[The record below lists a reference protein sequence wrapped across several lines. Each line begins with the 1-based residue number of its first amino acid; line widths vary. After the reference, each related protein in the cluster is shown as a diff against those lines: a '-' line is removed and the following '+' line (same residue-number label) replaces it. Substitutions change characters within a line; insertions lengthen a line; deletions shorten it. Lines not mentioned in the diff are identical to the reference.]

1 MYKKNKSITMINNP
15 ITQLEQLTLT
25 SASKSFLK
33 ETAKWA
39 KFLAILGFVF
49 IGLMVV
55 FALFSTT
62 IFDLASKMQ
71 EGVPANLGLIM
82 AVVYLVLAVIYFFP
96 VYYLL
101 QFSNKM
107 KKALSTKDDEILAKA
122 FEMLKS
128 HYKFIG
134 VFTIIT
140 ISLYVLLI
148 VVSVMGAI

>member
-1 MYKKNKSITMINNP
+1 MIHNP

-39 KFLAILGFVF
+39 KFLAIIGF
-49 IGLMVV
+49 ILIALMLV
-55 FALFSTT
+55 FAVFSTT
-62 IFDLASKMQ
+62 IFDMAAKMQ
-71 EGVPANLGLIM
+71 PGIPEGLGLSM
-82 AVVYLVLAVIYFFP
+82 AITYLVLAIIYFFP

-107 KKALSTKDDEILAKA
+107 KKAISIKNDETLAKA

-134 VFTIIT
+134 VFTVIT
-140 ISLYVLLI
+140 MSLYALLI
-148 VVSVMGAI
+148 IVSVMGAL

>member
-1 MYKKNKSITMINNP
+1 MIHNP
-15 ITQLEQLTLT
+15 ITQLEQLTIT
-25 SASKSFLK
+25 NASKNFLK

-39 KFLAILGFVF
+39 KFLSIIGFILIAIML
-49 IGLMVV
+49 V
-55 FALFSTT
+55 FAFFATT
-62 IFDLASKMQ
+62 IFELAGKMQ
-71 EGVPANLGLIM
+71 PGMPESLGLTM
-82 AVVYLVLAVIYFFP
+82 TVTYLVLAIIYFFP

-107 KKALSTKDDEILAKA
+107 KTALSTKNDETLAKA

-140 ISLYVLLI
+140 MSLYALLI
-148 VVSVMGAI
+148 VAAVFGGL

>member
-1 MYKKNKSITMINNP
+1 MHNP
-15 ITQLEQLTLT
+15 ITQLEQLTIT
-25 SASKSFLK
+25 KASKNFLK

-39 KFLAILGFVF
+39 KFLSIIGFILIAIMLVF
-49 IGLMVV
+49 SV
-55 FALFSTT
+55 FATT
-62 IFDLASKMQ
+62 IFELAGKMQ
-71 EGVPANLGLIM
+71 PGMPESLGLTM
-82 AVVYLVLAVIYFFP
+82 TVTYLVLAIIYFFP

-107 KKALSTKDDEILAKA
+107 KTALSTKNDETLAKA

-140 ISLYVLLI
+140 MSLYALLI
-148 VVSVMGAI
+148 VAAVFGGL

>member
-1 MYKKNKSITMINNP
+1 MIHNP
-15 ITQLEQLTLT
+15 ITQLEQLTIT
-25 SASKSFLK
+25 NASKNFLK

-39 KFLAILGFVF
+39 KFLSIIGFILIAIML
-49 IGLMVV
+49 V
-55 FALFSTT
+55 FAVFATT
-62 IFDLASKMQ
+62 IFELASKMKPGMP
-71 EGVPANLGLIM
+71 ESLGLTM
-82 AVVYLVLAVIYFFP
+82 TVTYLVLAIIYFFP

-107 KKALSTKDDEILAKA
+107 KTALSTKNDETLAKA

-140 ISLYVLLI
+140 MSLYALLT
-148 VVSVMGAI
+148 VAAVFGGL

>member
-1 MYKKNKSITMINNP
+1 MINNP

-25 SASKSFLK
+25 GASKNFLK

-39 KFLAILGFVF
+39 KFLAIIGF
-49 IGLMVV
+49 ILIALMLV
-55 FALFSTT
+55 FAIFSTT
-62 IFDLASKMQ
+62 IFDMAAKMQ
-71 EGVPANLGLIM
+71 PGIPEGLGLAM
-82 AVVYLVLAVIYFFP
+82 AITYLVLAIIYFFP

-107 KKALSTKDDEILAKA
+107 KKAISTKNDETLAKS

-134 VFTIIT
+134 VFTVIT
-140 ISLYVLLI
+140 LSLYALLFI
-148 VVSVMGAI
+148 VSLMGAL

>member
-1 MYKKNKSITMINNP
+1 MHNP
-15 ITQLEQLTLT
+15 ITQLEQLTIT
-25 SASKSFLK
+25 KASKNFLK

-39 KFLAILGFVF
+39 KFLSIIGFILIAIML
-49 IGLMVV
+49 V
-55 FALFSTT
+55 FAVFATT
-62 IFDLASKMQ
+62 IFELAGKMQ
-71 EGVPANLGLIM
+71 PGMPASLGLTM
-82 AVVYLVLAVIYFFP
+82 TVTYLVLAIIYFFP

-107 KKALSTKDDEILAKA
+107 KTALSTKNDETLAKA

-140 ISLYVLLI
+140 MSLYALLI
-148 VVSVMGAI
+148 VVAVFGGL

>member
-1 MYKKNKSITMINNP
+1 MIHNP
-15 ITQLEQLTLT
+15 ITQLEQITLT

-39 KFLAILGFVF
+39 RFLSIIGFVL
-49 IGLMVV
+49 IALMLIL
-55 FALFSTT
+55 AAFSTT
-62 IFDLASKMQ
+62 IFDMAAKMQ
-71 EGVPANLGLIM
+71 PGIPENLGLSM
-82 AVVYLVLAVIYFFP
+82 AITYVVLAIIYFFP

-107 KKALSTKDDEILAKA
+107 KKALSTKNDETLANA

-134 VFTIIT
+134 VFTVIT
-140 ISLYVLLI
+140 LSLYVLLI
-148 VVSVMGAI
+148 IVSVMGAL

>member
-1 MYKKNKSITMINNP
+1 MNNP
-15 ITQLEQLTLT
+15 ITQLEQLTIT
-25 SASKSFLK
+25 SASKNFLR

-39 KFLAILGFVF
+39 FFLSIMGFIMIGFMLILS
-49 IGLMVV
+49 I
-55 FALFSTT
+55 FANT
-62 IFDLASKMQ
+62 IFGMAAAMQ
-71 EGVPANLGLIM
+71 PGVPQNFGMIM
-82 AVVYLVLAVIYFFP
+82 TITYLVLAVIYFFP

-107 KKALSTKDDEILAKA
+107 KKALQTKNDDTLANA

-140 ISLYVLLI
+140 ISLYILLL
-148 VVSVMGAI
+148 VVAMMGAL

>member
-1 MYKKNKSITMINNP
+1 MIHNP
-15 ITQLEQLTLT
+15 ITQLEQLTIT
-25 SASKSFLK
+25 KASKNFLK

-39 KFLAILGFVF
+39 KFLSIIGFILIAIMLVF
-49 IGLMVV
+49 SV
-55 FALFSTT
+55 FATT
-62 IFDLASKMQ
+62 IFELAGKMQ
-71 EGVPANLGLIM
+71 PGMPESLGLTM
-82 AVVYLVLAVIYFFP
+82 TVTYLVLAIIYFFP

-107 KKALSTKDDEILAKA
+107 KTALSTKNDETLAKA

-140 ISLYVLLI
+140 MSLYALLI
-148 VVSVMGAI
+148 VAAVFGGL

>member
-1 MYKKNKSITMINNP
+1 MINNP

-25 SASKSFLK
+25 SASKNFLR
-33 ETAKWA
+33 ETARWA
-39 KFLAILGFVF
+39 KFLAILGFIF

-55 FALFSTT
+55 FAIFATT
-62 IFDLASKMQ
+62 IFDLAEKMQ
-71 EGVPANLGLIM
+71 PGIPGDLGLIM
-82 AVVYLVLAVIYFFP
+82 AAVYLVLAIIYFFP

-107 KKALSTKDDEILAKA
+107 KKALATKDDDVLAKS

-140 ISLYVLLI
+140 ISLYILVI
-148 VVSVMGAI
+148 IVSVMGAI

>member
-1 MYKKNKSITMINNP
+1 MNNP

-25 SASKSFLK
+25 SASKRFLK
-33 ETAKWA
+33 ETTKWA
-39 KFLAILGFVF
+39 FFLSIMGFIMIALMLVIAIFSNTIFGMAAAMQPGVPENIGMIMTITYLILG
-49 IGLMVV
+49 L
-55 FALFSTT
+55 
-62 IFDLASKMQ
+62 
-71 EGVPANLGLIM
+71 
-82 AVVYLVLAVIYFFP
+82 IYFFP

-107 KKALSTKDDEILAKA
+107 KKALSTKNDETLAKA

-140 ISLYVLLI
+140 ISLYVLMI
-148 VVSVMGAI
+148 VVLSMGAL